1 MNNKIIISISVIIT
15 IVIIAFSLTQNEM
28 TEKPTSSQFEET
40 NEITEKP
47 TLFEL
52 FLNTQPEIIEK
63 PTPSQIEETNDI
75 SNMLK
80 KIEEDKILN
89 EKLDKPYYPKERK
102 WITSGPFKIDRSEY
116 VIGEKIFVQIGEF
129 DKNIEGKMI
138 FSKIINK
145 TNGINYYEMP
155 FENSKKPTDFYLSIT
170 PSKIKQMCTTDELH
184 GDWKLIFQGTNYE
197 SLNFKIKNQVLV
209 GLGPNFDPVC

>member
-28 TEKPTSSQFEET
+28 TEKPTPSQIEET
-40 NEITEKP
+40 NEKTEKP

-63 PTPSQIEETNDI
+63 PTPSQIEETNEI
-75 SNMLK
+75 SPMLE
-80 KIEEDKILN
+80 KIKQDKIKN
-89 EKLDKPYYPKERK
+89 ENLDEPYFPTERD
-102 WITSGPFKIDRSEY
+102 WITSGPFMIDRSEY
-116 VIGEKIFVQIGEF
+116 VIGEKIFVNIGEF
-129 DKNIEGKMI
+129 EKNTKGEMI
-138 FSKIINK
+138 FLKIINK
-145 TNGINYYEMP
+145 TSGINYYEMP

-170 PSKIKQMCTTDELH
+170 PSKIKQMCTTDDLI

-197 SLNFKIKNQVLV
+197 SLNFKIKNKMIV
-209 GLGPNFDPVC
+209 GLGPNFESVC